1 MSERAETL
9 PERLDVVGVG
19 NALVDVLSHETDDV
33 IGGLGLTKGVMTM
46 VEHGDV
52 ERIYAAQGTTTELSG
67 GSTANT
73 IAGLASFGATVGF
86 VGKVADDEF
95 GKVFTHDLAAL
106 GVWFGTPPAADGRA
120 TGRCHV
126 MVTPDAERT
135 MCTFLGVASDLTPDD
150 VDRDLLS
157 RADVTYLEG
166 YLFDQPAAKAAFR
179 AAAELAH
186 GAGRRVAL
194 TLSDPF
200 CVNRH
205 RAEFLD
211 LVDRGVDVLFANEE
225 EILALYETDDF
236 DDAVARV
243 RSHTEIAAL
252 TRSARGSV
260 IVTGDGTEAVPGV
273 PVEHLVDTTGAGDQY
288 AAGFLFGL
296 THGRDLVT
304 CAKLGSLAASEV
316 IAHLGPRPETPLARL
331 AAQSGLG

>member
-1 MSERAETL
+1 MTERAEL

-19 NALVDVLSHETDDV
+19 NALVDVLSHETDAV
-33 IGGLGLTKGVMTM
+33 IARLGLAKGVMTM

-73 IAGLASFGATVGF
+73 IAGLASFGAAVGF

-95 GKVFTHDLAAL
+95 GKVFAHDLGAL
-106 GVWFGTPPAADGRA
+106 GVWYATPPATDGRA
-120 TGRCHV
+120 TGRCHI

-135 MCTFLGVASDLTPDD
+135 MCTYLGVASDLTPAD
-150 VDRDLLS
+150 VDADLLT
-157 RADVTYLEG
+157 RAAVTYLEG

-179 AAAELAH
+179 AAAETAH
-186 GAGRRVAL
+186 RAGRQVAL

-205 RAEFLD
+205 RAEFAE
-211 LVDRGVDVLFANEE
+211 LVEHGVDLLFANEE
-225 EILALYETDDF
+225 EILSLYETDAF

-243 RSHTEIAAL
+243 RAHTEIAAL

-260 IVTGDGTEAVPGV
+260 IVTGEGVQEVPSV
-273 PVEHLVDTTGAGDQY
+273 PVEQLVDTTGAGDQY
-288 AAGFLFGL
+288 AAGFLYGL

-304 CAKLGSLAASEV
+304 CGRLGSLAASEV
-316 IAHLGPRPETPLARL
+316 IAHLGPRPATSLAQL
-331 AAQSGLG
+331 AARNGLA

>member
-1 MSERAETL
+1 MTERAEL

-19 NALVDVLSHETDDV
+19 NALVDVLSHETDAV
-33 IGGLGLTKGVMTM
+33 IARLGLAKGVMTM

-73 IAGLASFGATVGF
+73 IAGLASFGAAVGF

-95 GKVFTHDLAAL
+95 GKVFAHDLGAL
-106 GVWFGTPPAADGRA
+106 GVWYATPPATDSRA
-120 TGRCHV
+120 TGRCHI

-135 MCTFLGVASDLTPDD
+135 MCTYLGVASDLTPAD
-150 VDRDLLS
+150 VDADLLT
-157 RADVTYLEG
+157 RAAVTYLEG

-179 AAAELAH
+179 AAAETAH
-186 GAGRRVAL
+186 RAGRQVAL

-205 RAEFLD
+205 RAEFAE
-211 LVDRGVDVLFANEE
+211 LVEHGVDLLFANEE
-225 EILALYETDDF
+225 EILSLYETDAF

-243 RSHTEIAAL
+243 RAHTEIAAL

-260 IVTGDGTEAVPGV
+260 IVTGEGVQEVPSV
-273 PVEHLVDTTGAGDQY
+273 PVEQLVDTTGAGDQY
-288 AAGFLFGL
+288 AAGFLYGL

-304 CAKLGSLAASEV
+304 CGRLGSLAASEV
-316 IAHLGPRPETPLARL
+316 IAHLGPRPATSLAQL
-331 AAQSGLG
+331 AARNGLA